1 MKRAGIYLGSS
12 LLLVVLFY
20 LSLTTGIIHI
30 HSSLWS
36 VLSDHNSVDGMTVW
50 QIRLPRA
57 LGAVIIGAALGIA
70 GALAQAIFRNPLAEP
85 TLIGLSSGATL
96 GSIAV
101 ISTGAATYGT
111 RTNVMAAIGIALCAA
126 GRDLHPGYQTP
137 STQNST
143 VKSLTLN
150 TGLATDCT
158 FRIAILWNDTHM
170 SSASEK
176 TFRARGVFGI
186 AGAYLVLILGSI
198 YAVFNGGTATAKV
211 AVVLWS
217 LLALVLLYSGI
228 LRPRLLYSNEQIT
241 IINPFSTV
249 EASWNHIRSVRG
261 QFNLEFLIDEEK
273 VSVWAIT
280 APSARKSL
288 SAMRRGEDVVSATRN
303 NALPDKATD
312 FAIAIHLYD
321 TYSSEFARSNSSVD
335 LPISRTLHKGIIA
348 TASGILLAAVI
359 TQATLLF

>member
-1 MKRAGIYLGSS
+1 
-12 LLLVVLFY
+12 
-20 LSLTTGIIHI
+20 
-30 HSSLWS
+30 
-36 VLSDHNSVDGMTVW
+36 
-50 QIRLPRA
+50 
-57 LGAVIIGAALGIA
+57 
-70 GALAQAIFRNPLAEP
+70 
-85 TLIGLSSGATL
+85 
-96 GSIAV
+96 
-101 ISTGAATYGT
+101 
-111 RTNVMAAIGIALCAA
+111 
-126 GRDLHPGYQTP
+126 
-137 STQNST
+137 
-143 VKSLTLN
+143 
-150 TGLATDCT
+150 
-158 FRIAILWNDTHM
+158 M
-170 SSASEK
+170 SSASEI

-228 LRPRLLYSNEQIT
+228 LRPRLVYSNELIT

-280 APSARKSL
+280 APSARRSL

-321 TYSSEFARSNSSVD
+321 TYSSEFTRRKSGVD
-335 LPISRTLHKGIIA
+335 LHIRRTLHKGIIA